1 MQQFLKMI
9 KIMLKETKTVEETAN
24 NCLVLE
30 AHGAESSEVRGNE
43 DCLLCAV
50 RKAEIKLTAQKS
62 QQEEKTE
69 HLNIS
74 LQNSRKNVQR
84 DVNRGKNHRTSTYF
98 PGSGICVQSRR
109 RD

>member
-1 MQQFLKMI
+1 M
-9 KIMLKETKTVEETAN
+9 EETAN

-62 QQEEKTE
+62 QQEGKVKAVKCSY
-69 HLNIS
+69 S
-74 LQNSRKNVQR
+74 LQLSC
-84 DVNRGKNHRTSTYF
+84 GT
-98 PGSGICVQSRR
+98 P
-109 RD
+109 

>member
-1 MQQFLKMI
+1 M
-9 KIMLKETKTVEETAN
+9 
-24 NCLVLE
+24 
-30 AHGAESSEVRGNE
+30 
-43 DCLLCAV
+43 
-50 RKAEIKLTAQKS
+50 KLQVCIFAQKS

-74 LQNSRKNVQR
+74 LQNSRKNVQK

-109 RD
+109 RDWKLFRIEWMFAIPMNTTSQFG